1 MAKTK
6 EDPKRVL
13 NTEFNH
19 YLFNTGEHI
28 RSYEFMGA
36 HIIEFE
42 GKKGVQFTVW
52 APNAQSVFIAGDFNE
67 WGYGEMF
74 PQGSTGIWTAFIE
87 GIGEDVLYKY
97 RIRRHDGYEFM
108 KADPFA
114 FYSEHRPNTASIVK
128 DLSQFKWSDGTW
140 RAKNKRKNHNASPMN
155 IYEVHLGSWKKHWDG
170 GFFTFKEYISELI
183 PYVKEMGYT
192 HVELLPV
199 MEHPL
204 DDSWGYQITGYYS
217 VTSRFGEPTELM
229 QFINEC
235 HKQDIGVILDWVPA
249 HFCRDAHGL
258 YQFDGTPTYEYQD
271 PDKATNNRWG
281 TTHFDYGKPQV
292 QSFLISNAI
301 FWMDMF
307 HADGLRVDAVSS
319 MLYLDYDT
327 GPWTPNIYG
336 GNTNLEGVALLK
348 KLNSVIR
355 EEFPS
360 AFMIAEESTAFPL
373 ITHDI
378 ESGGLGFTHKW
389 NMGWMND
396 ILRYFELDPLYRKN
410 HHNLITFSFMYVFNE
425 NYILPLS
432 HDEVVH
438 GKSSLLNKMPGDEQM
453 KFQGLRTLMAYMMC
467 HPGKKVNFMGNEIAQ
482 WMEWRFR
489 EGLEWVGLK
498 YENHQKHQNFI
509 KELNQIYLNYKALS
523 EIDDSYDGI
532 DILDADNKDESLF
545 TFIRKGKNPRDFLI
559 VVCNFTPVQRDNVK
573 VGAPFEG
580 QYEELLNTELSAY
593 GGAWDYSEKFYNTS
607 NEEVNGKSHA
617 IEVIVPPLSVLI
629 LKPKRIK
636 GAKS

>member
-1 MAKTK
+1 MAKIK
-6 EDPKRVL
+6 DDPKKVL

-36 HIIEFE
+36 HVIEFE

-52 APNAQSVFIAGDFNE
+52 APNAQSVFIAGDFND

-74 PQGSTGIWTAFIE
+74 PQGSTGIWTGFVE
-87 GIGEDVLYKY
+87 GIGEDTIYKY
-97 RIRRHDGYEFM
+97 RIRRHDGFEFL
-108 KADPFA
+108 KADPYA
-114 FYSEHRPNTASIVK
+114 FYSELRPKTASVVK
-128 DLSQFKWSDGTW
+128 DLTGFKWDDSTW
-140 RAKNKRKNHNASPMN
+140 RAKNKRKNLDANPMN
-155 IYEVHLGSWKKHWDG
+155 IYEVHLGSWKRHWDG
-170 GFFTFKEYISELI
+170 EFFNFQQYIDELI

-192 HVELLPV
+192 HIELLPV

-217 VTSRFGEPTELM
+217 VTSRYGEPKELM

-235 HKQDIGVILDWVPA
+235 HKQDIGVVLDWVPA
-249 HFCRDAHGL
+249 HFCRDSHGL
-258 YQFDGTPTYEYQD
+258 YMFDGTPTYEYQD
-271 PDKATNNRWG
+271 PDKASNNRWG

-292 QSFLISNAI
+292 HSFIVSNAI

-307 HADGLRVDAVSS
+307 HADGLRVDAVSA
-319 MLYLDYDT
+319 MLYLDYDD

-348 KLNSVIR
+348 KLNTVVKQ
-355 EEFPS
+355 EYP
-360 AFMIAEESTAFPL
+360 AALMVAEESTAFPL
-373 ITHDI
+373 ITHDV
-378 ESGGLGFTHKW
+378 ESGGLAFTHKW

-410 HHNLITFSFMYVFNE
+410 HHNLITFSFMYAFNE
-425 NYILPLS
+425 NFILPMS

-438 GKSSLLNKMPGDEQM
+438 GKKSLLNKMPGDEKM

-489 EGLEWVGLK
+489 EGLEWIGLK
-498 YENHQKHQNFI
+498 YEMHQNHQHFM
-509 KELNQIYLNYKALS
+509 KELNSLYKNHKALY
-523 EIDDSYDGI
+523 EIDNSYDGI
-532 DILDADNKDESLF
+532 EILDADNKNESLF
-545 TFIRKGKNPRDFLI
+545 TFIRKGKQPRDF
-559 VVCNFTPVQRDNVK
+559 VVVICNFTPVQRDHVK
-573 VGAPFEG
+573 VGVSFEG
-580 QYEELLNTELSAY
+580 QYEEILNTELKEY
-593 GGAWDYSEKFYNTS
+593 GGDWDYSEKTYTTS
-607 NEEVNGKSHA
+607 EEKMNGKDFA
-617 IEVIVPPLSVLI
+617 LEVIAPPLSVLI
-629 LKPKRIK
+629 IKPKRIK
-636 GAKS
+636 GAK

>member
-1 MAKTK
+1 MAKVK
-6 EDPKRVL
+6 DDPNKVL

-36 HIIEFE
+36 HVIEFE

-52 APNAQSVFIAGDFNE
+52 APNAQSVFIAGDFND

-74 PQGSTGIWTAFIE
+74 PQGSTGIWTGFVE
-87 GIGEDVLYKY
+87 GIGEDAIYKY
-97 RIRRHDGYEFM
+97 RIRRHDGFEFL
-108 KADPFA
+108 KADPYA
-114 FYSEHRPNTASIVK
+114 FYSELRPKTASVVK
-128 DLSQFKWSDGTW
+128 DLTGFKWDDGTW
-140 RAKNKRKNHNASPMN
+140 RAKNKRKNLDANPMN
-155 IYEVHLGSWKKHWDG
+155 IYEVHLGSWKRHWDG
-170 GFFTFKEYISELI
+170 EFFNFQQYIDELI

-192 HVELLPV
+192 HIELLPV

-217 VTSRFGEPTELM
+217 VTSRYGEPKELM

-235 HKQDIGVILDWVPA
+235 HKQDIGVVLDWVPA
-249 HFCRDAHGL
+249 HFCRDSHGL
-258 YQFDGTPTYEYQD
+258 YMFDGTPTYEYQD
-271 PDKATNNRWG
+271 PDKASNNRWG

-292 QSFLISNAI
+292 HSFIVSNAI

-307 HADGLRVDAVSS
+307 HADGLRVDAVSA
-319 MLYLDYDT
+319 MLYLDYDD

-348 KLNSVIR
+348 KLNTIVKQ
-355 EEFPS
+355 EYP
-360 AFMIAEESTAFPL
+360 AAMMVAEESTAFPL
-373 ITHDI
+373 ITHDV
-378 ESGGLGFTHKW
+378 ESGGLAFTHKW

-410 HHNLITFSFMYVFNE
+410 HHNLITFSFMYTFNE
-425 NYILPLS
+425 NFILPMS

-438 GKSSLLNKMPGDEQM
+438 GKKSLLNKMPGDEKM

-489 EGLEWVGLK
+489 EGLEWIGLK
-498 YENHQKHQNFI
+498 YEMHQNHQYFM
-509 KELNQIYLNYKALS
+509 KELNNLYKNHKALY
-523 EIDDSYDGI
+523 EIDNSYDGI
-532 DILDADNKDESLF
+532 DILDADNKNESIF
-545 TFIRKGKNPRDFLI
+545 TFIRKGKQPRDFL
-559 VVCNFTPVQRDNVK
+559 VVICNFTPVQRDLVK
-573 VGAPFEG
+573 VGVPFEG
-580 QYEELLNTELSAY
+580 QYEELLNTELKEY
-593 GGAWDYSEKFYNTS
+593 GGAWDYSEKIFTTV
-607 NEEVNGKSHA
+607 EEKVNGKDYA
-617 IEVIVPPLSVLI
+617 LEVIAPPLSVLI

-636 GAKS
+636 GAK

>member
-6 EDPKRVL
+6 DDPKKVL

-52 APNAQSVFIAGDFNE
+52 APNAQSVFITGDFND

-74 PQGSTGIWTAFIE
+74 PQGSTGIWTAFVE
-87 GIGEDVLYKY
+87 GIGEDTIYKY
-97 RIRRHDGYEFM
+97 RIRRHDGFEFL
-108 KADPFA
+108 KADPYA
-114 FYSEHRPNTASIVK
+114 FYSELRPKTASVVK
-128 DLSQFKWSDGTW
+128 DLTGFKWEDGTW
-140 RAKNKRKNHNASPMN
+140 RAKNKRKNLNTNPMN
-155 IYEVHLGSWKKHWDG
+155 IYEVHLGSWKRHWDG
-170 GFFTFKEYISELI
+170 KFFNFQQYIEELI
-183 PYVKEMGYT
+183 PYVKDLGYT

-217 VTSRFGEPTELM
+217 VTSRYGEPKELM

-235 HKQDIGVILDWVPA
+235 HKNDIGVILDWVPA

-258 YQFDGTPTYEYQD
+258 YLFDGTPTYEYQD
-271 PDKATNNRWG
+271 PNKAANNRWG

-292 QSFLISNAI
+292 HSFIVSNAI

-307 HADGLRVDAVSS
+307 HADGLRVDAVSA
-319 MLYLDYDT
+319 MLYLDYDD

-348 KLNSVIR
+348 KLNTIVK
-355 EEFPS
+355 EEFP
-360 AFMIAEESTAFPL
+360 AALMIAEESTAFPL
-373 ITHDI
+373 ITHDVDN
-378 ESGGLGFTHKW
+378 GGLSFTHKW

-410 HHNLITFSFMYVFNE
+410 HHNLITFSFMYAFNE
-425 NYILPLS
+425 KFILPMS

-438 GKSSLLNKMPGDEQM
+438 GKKSLLNKMPGDEHM

-489 EGLEWVGLK
+489 EGLEWIGLK
-498 YENHQKHQNFI
+498 YEMHQKHLYFM
-509 KELNQIYLNYKALS
+509 KELNHLYKESKALH

-532 DILDADNKDESLF
+532 DILDADNKNESLF
-545 TFIRKGKNPRDFLI
+545 TFIRKGKHPRDF
-559 VVCNFTPVQRDNVK
+559 VVVICNFTPVQRDHVK
-573 VGAPFEG
+573 VGVPFEG
-580 QYEELLNTELSAY
+580 LYEELLNTELKEY
-593 GGAWDYSEKFYNTS
+593 GGAWDYSEKTFNTV
-607 NEEVNGKSHA
+607 EEQVNGKDFSL
-617 IEVIVPPLSVLI
+617 EVISPPLSVLI
-629 LKPKRIK
+629 IKPKRIK
-636 GAKS
+636 GAK

>member
-6 EDPKRVL
+6 EDPKKVL

-36 HIIEFE
+36 HVIEFE

-52 APNAQSVFIAGDFNE
+52 APNAQSVFIAGDFND

-74 PQGSTGIWTAFIE
+74 PQGTTGIWTGFVE
-87 GIGEDVLYKY
+87 GIGEDTIYKY
-97 RIRRHDGYEFM
+97 RIRRHDGFEFL
-108 KADPFA
+108 KADPYA
-114 FYSEHRPNTASIVK
+114 FYSELRPKTASVVK
-128 DLSQFKWSDGTW
+128 DLTGFKWEDATW
-140 RAKNKRKNHNASPMN
+140 RAKNKRKNLDANPMN
-155 IYEVHLGSWKKHWDG
+155 IYEVHLGSWKRHWDG
-170 GFFTFKEYISELI
+170 RFFTFSQYIEELI

-192 HVELLPV
+192 HIELLPV

-217 VTSRFGEPTELM
+217 VTSRYGEPKELM

-249 HFCRDAHGL
+249 HFCRDSHGL
-258 YQFDGTPTYEYQD
+258 YLFDGTPTYEYQD
-271 PDKATNNRWG
+271 PNKASNNRWG

-292 QSFLISNAI
+292 HSFIISNAI

-307 HADGLRVDAVSS
+307 HADGLRVDAVSA
-319 MLYLDYDT
+319 MLYLDYDD
-327 GPWTPNIYG
+327 GPWTPNKYG
-336 GNTNLEGVALLK
+336 GNTNLEGVDLLK
-348 KLNSVIR
+348 KLNTTVKQ
-355 EEFPS
+355 EFP
-360 AFMIAEESTAFPL
+360 AALMIAEESTAFPL
-373 ITHDI
+373 ITHDVD
-378 ESGGLGFTHKW
+378 SNGLAFTHKW

-410 HHNLITFSFMYVFNE
+410 HHNLITFSFMYAFNE
-425 NYILPLS
+425 NFILPMS

-438 GKSSLLNKMPGDEQM
+438 GKKSLLNKMPGDEHM
-453 KFQGLRTLMAYMMC
+453 KFQGLRTLMTYMMC

-489 EGLEWVGLK
+489 EGLEWIGLK
-498 YENHQKHQNFI
+498 YEMHQKHQYFM
-509 KELNQIYLNYKALS
+509 KELNSLYRNHKALY

-532 DILDADNKDESLF
+532 DILDADNKNESLF
-545 TFIRKGKNPRDFLI
+545 TFIRKGKQPRDFL
-559 VVCNFTPVQRDNVK
+559 VVICNFTPVQRDHVK
-573 VGAPFEG
+573 VGVPFEG
-580 QYEELLNTELSAY
+580 QYEELLNTELKEF
-593 GGAWDYSEKFYNTS
+593 GGAWEYSEKTFNTT
-607 NEEVNGKSHA
+607 EEQVNGKDFSL
-617 IEVIVPPLSVLI
+617 EVIAPPLSVLI
-629 LKPKRIK
+629 IKPKRIK
-636 GAKS
+636 GAK